1 MEPSAVG
8 LLVTGTG
15 CASRVI
21 GIGELRERSRIRL
34 DVEYVTRRRH
44 ERHEVHGVHLYD
56 VLREGPLPVDTR
68 HKMASL
74 TVVVLAVAEDGFQV
88 ALSLAELDPEFGACA
103 ALLATRYN
111 GELLARPTLVMP
123 SDQRASRY
131 VRGLARLQLMCVGG
145 DPVRNG
151 VRGSGPDRVSGGR

>member
-1 MEPSAVG
+1 MEPSVGG

-131 VRGLARLQLMCVGG
+131 VRGLARLRLLTVG
-145 DPVRNG
+145 DEQSSG
-151 VRGSGPDRVSGGR
+151 VIAGS